1 MEIKQDEVEKVETIT
16 LADGTVLENSHVLND
31 SENLFF
37 YIQNGMSM
45 AKVFSAMNNTKKT
58 ATIRAFQYQQETIYE
73 GFTDLCAISKEN
85 NQISGRL
92 RRSAT

>member
-58 ATIRAFQYQQETIYE
+58 ATIRAFRYQQETIYE